1 MREMNP
7 SSSADAPNDVAEV
20 VPRVGSERSG
30 AEGDSIRAVIH
41 DIDHA
46 LKNHIAIILG
56 YIEVLLQE
64 CGPDDPRRADFD
76 EIHRAALAAVALLHP
91 DREKV

>member
-1 MREMNP
+1 MTNP
-7 SSSADAPNDVAEV
+7 
-20 VPRVGSERSG
+20 
-30 AEGDSIRAVIH
+30 H